1 MRYSKM
7 GLGVLIG
14 CALSSVALSGLAGAA
29 KLNRVAAGFQQP
41 LGLANAAD
49 GSSRLFV
56 VEQGGKIKILQAGK
70 VLPTPFLDISS
81 LTDAGGERGLL
92 GLAFDPKFKSNGRL
106 FINYTDKGGNTT
118 IARYSVSS
126 ANKNV
131 VDPKSAKVLLKIEQP
146 YANHNGGQLEFGP
159 DGMLYVGMGDG
170 GSGGDPENYG
180 QNMNSLLGKM
190 LRLDVSSDTLSVP
203 KNNPFV
209 GKDGTKAEIWASG
222 LRNPWRFSFDRKTG
236 DLWIAD
242 VGQNKLEE
250 INFQAASSKG
260 GENYGW
266 RLKEGNSCFNPSRG
280 CDAVRANGVKLTD
293 PVFQYPHN
301 RGVSVTGG
309 YVYRGSSV
317 PELAGQYVFGDFGS
331 GVIWATSRDGNGKF
345 STREMMDTDYSIA
358 AFGEDEAGELYLV
371 GYDGTIYKFAR

>member
-1 MRYSKM
+1 M
-7 GLGVLIG
+7 V
-14 CALSSVALSGLAGAA
+14 CALSSVALSGVAGAV

-41 LGLANAAD
+41 LGIANAGD

-70 VLPTPFLDISS
+70 VLPTAFLDISS

-106 FINYTDKGGNTT
+106 FINYTDNSGDTT
-118 IARYSVSS
+118 IARYTVSS

-131 VDPKSAKVLLKIEQP
+131 VDPKSAKVLLQIEQP

-170 GSGGDPENYG
+170 GSGGDPQNYG

-190 LRLDVSSDTLSVP
+190 LRLDVSGDTMSVP

-209 GKDGTKAEIWASG
+209 GKDGTRAEIWASG

-266 RLKEGNSCFNPSRG
+266 RLKEGNSCFNPSSN
-280 CDAVRANGVKLTD
+280 CEKTKLTN
-293 PVFQYPHN
+293 PVFDYPHSK
-301 RGVSVTGG
+301 GVSVTGG

-317 PELAGQYVFGDFGS
+317 PELAGKYVFGDFAS
-331 GVIWATSRDGNGKF
+331 GLIWATSRDGNGKF
-345 STREMMDTDYSIA
+345 STQEMMDTEHNISS
-358 AFGEDEAGELYLV
+358 FGEDEAGELYLT
-371 GYDGTIYKFAR
+371 GYDGTIYKFAK